1 MWISRRGRNMASL
14 TGQLGG
20 FLKARTRKFERE
32 AQVNVSFDDVA
43 GLVGLLVMA
52 DFLLAVGFARDDSFD
67 AAIFEEGPDSV
78 GIVGFVGEQFLD
90 ARDQAHAVFGH
101 HAIGGVSGRE
111 DEGPG
116 PTEFIDD
123 RVDLAVAAA
132 FRNTDRLKI
141 GPPFPP

>member
-1 MWISRRGRNMASL
+1 MRELVVSRGDATPVL
-14 TGQLGG
+14 EP
-20 FLKARTRKFERE
+20 AE
-32 AQVNVSFDDVA
+32 AAFDDVA